1 VPKAGDTQFDECN
14 AGVVGVQ
21 LTRLAVPAVIVA
33 SLVAGAAAVAGCSS
47 GATDGTRSPATSSFP
62 AATAPPLSRRPG
74 ESQGAFVFRA
84 QCAGCHGT
92 RGEGNLGP
100 SLVKIEDRM
109 SEADELAIVRT
120 GSGRMP
126 AFAQGLS
133 TSDIAAVVAYTRTH
147 LR

>member
-1 VPKAGDTQFDECN
+1 MPHVPRG
-14 AGVVGVQ
+14 
-21 LTRLAVPAVIVA
+21 LTRLIGPALILGSLAAGVA
-33 SLVAGAAAVAGCSS
+33 IAGCSS
-47 GATDGTRSPATSSFP
+47 NATQSSPASEPTSSFP
-62 AATAPPLSRRPG
+62 AATATPLSRGPG

-100 SLVKIEDRM
+100 SLVHIEDRM
-109 SEADELAIVRT
+109 SETDELALVRA

-126 AFAQGLS
+126 AFANGLS
-133 TSDIAAVVAYTRTH
+133 ERDIAAVVAYTRTH